1 MKKIP
6 VFLLTSVLMGCA
18 ALTPSRQMLSV
29 TSNVPDAAILVNGE
43 NIGFGSGKTEV
54 KRNSIVNIMAIKNG
68 YHPAIRTIGKHN
80 NIGAILDAAVCGFG
94 LIIFAI
100 PWCVSAFAAPGA
112 WSLDDTDVSVFM
124 IPNTQTATTTN
135 TSK

>member
-1 MKKIP
+1 MKKIL

-29 TSNVPDAAILVNGE
+29 TSNVPDAVILVNGE

-54 KRNSIVNIMAIKNG
+54 KRNSTVNIMAIKDG
-68 YHPAIRTIGKHN
+68 YHPA
-80 NIGAILDAAVCGFG
+80 IGAILDAAVCGFG

-124 IPNTQTATTTN
+124 IPNTQTATATN